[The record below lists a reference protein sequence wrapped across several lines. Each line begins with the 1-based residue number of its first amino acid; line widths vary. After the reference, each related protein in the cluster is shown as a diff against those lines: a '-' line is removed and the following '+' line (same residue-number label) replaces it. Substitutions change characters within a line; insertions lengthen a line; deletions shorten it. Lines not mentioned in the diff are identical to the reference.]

1 MISLTDTTTTVIL
14 PADLWWAD
22 EIAWAPVEQSAEYS
36 LGGAL
41 VVEEAVKLAGRP
53 ITLAGHERRAWVRR
67 STVLALHSLAAVPG
81 KQMVLTLAD
90 RTFNVIFRRSDGP
103 PIEAE
108 SLTMMSPPEDDDW
121 YTLTLR
127 LMEI

>member
-1 MISLTDTTTTVIL
+1 MIALDSITL
-14 PADLWWAD
+14 PDDLWWAD
-22 EIAWAPVEQSAEYS
+22 EIAWSPVEQSAEYS
-36 LGGAL
+36 LQGSL

-67 STVLALHSLAAVPG
+67 STVLALMALAATPG
-81 KQMVLTLAD
+81 KEMVLTLDD
-90 RTFNVIFRRSDGP
+90 RTFNVIFRRGEGP

-108 SLTMMSPPEDDDW
+108 SLTLMSAPDDNDW